1 MPDELALFS
10 DSVDE
15 RKTKFETKEPFR
27 RHETKKR
34 YPGKE
39 VKIRIIPE
47 ECIFSQEVITGSDH
61 YSVGK
66 SRSDHKIHST
76 EFKWRNSYDFCVII
90 E

>member
-1 MPDELALFS
+1 MPDELPLFS
-10 DSVDE
+10 ESVDE
-15 RKTKFETKEPFR
+15 RINKFEAKEPFR

-47 ECIFSQEVITGSDH
+47 ECIFSQEVMMGSAY

-66 SRSDHKIHST
+66 SRSD
-76 EFKWRNSYDFCVII
+76 Y
-90 E
+90 